1 MLFFHK
7 QQELGTLPDVSRAKE
22 LYFLNYA
29 NYGNMMRNGEYE
41 EYRKCHIS
49 ETQEREWSREIM
61 EDLISRIQSGKDI
74 WRVVNLANLRIDES
88 EILKSFQRISSGQ
101 NAQMALAA
109 IEKAESLIPSPLF
122 DKIKR
127 CWS

>member
-41 EYRKCHIS
+41 EYRKYHIS

-74 WRVVNLANLRIDES
+74 WRVANLANLRIEES
-88 EILKSFQRISSGQ
+88 EILKSFQRISSGP
-101 NAQMALAA
+101 NAQMAFAA
-109 IEKAESLIPSPLF
+109 IEKAEALIPSPLF